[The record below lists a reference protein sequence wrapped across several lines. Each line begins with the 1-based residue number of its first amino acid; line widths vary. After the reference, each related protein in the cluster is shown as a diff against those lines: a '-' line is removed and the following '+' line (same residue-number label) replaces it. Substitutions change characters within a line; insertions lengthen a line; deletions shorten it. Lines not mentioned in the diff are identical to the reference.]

1 MQYIVRGMFT
11 MVVEAGGY
19 QDAKQAAEQILRN
32 DGIKAIALDATEN
45 NGKRGRKNE
54 TRSRNGA

>member
-1 MQYIVRGMFT
+1 MLYIVKGMFQ
-11 MVVEAGGY
+11 MAVEANAAPE
-19 QDAKQAAEQILRN
+19 AKHTAERILRN

>member
-11 MVVEAGGY
+11 MAVEAEGY
-19 QDAKQAAEQILRN
+19 QGAKQAAERILRN